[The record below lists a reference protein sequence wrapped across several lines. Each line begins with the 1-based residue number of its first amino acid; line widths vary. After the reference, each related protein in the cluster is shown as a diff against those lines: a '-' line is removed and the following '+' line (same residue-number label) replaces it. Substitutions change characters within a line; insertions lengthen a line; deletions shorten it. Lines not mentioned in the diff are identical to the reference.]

1 MKYFKDYKEAYRANN
16 FMCDA
21 MSFARNFSG
30 SPSELEKEL
39 KEKFP
44 ELSGVVRTELILLH
58 GFKQTLLYAQRNNLH
73 RGS

>member
-30 SPSELEKEL
+30 SLSELEKEL

-58 GFKQTLLYAQRNNLH
+58 GFKQSLYYH
-73 RGS
+73 ICTK

>member
-1 MKYFKDYKEAYRANN
+1 MKYFNNYKEAFRANT
-16 FMCDA
+16 FMFDA
-21 MSFARNFSG
+21 MSFARNFAG
-30 SPSELEKEL
+30 SSSELEALL